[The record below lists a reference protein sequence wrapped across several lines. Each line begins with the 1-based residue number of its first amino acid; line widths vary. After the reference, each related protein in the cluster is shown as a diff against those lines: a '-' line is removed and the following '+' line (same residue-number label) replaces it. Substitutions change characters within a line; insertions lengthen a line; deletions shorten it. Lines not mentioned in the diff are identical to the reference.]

1 MTDKAVSEVEREIRE
16 IDELFRS
23 FAELLATER
32 DSKPSLIEMSALAS
46 TLHSFYNGLENIFS
60 RIAKE
65 IDGFV
70 PAGEDSHRALLRQMT
85 EPNPER
91 EAVLT
96 AAAATDAAEYLSFR
110 HYYRHGYTQHLN
122 WEKLEKLTSPLPTV
136 WQQLKAEVRA
146 FLADLADA
154 APEGDATPGDTAEG

>member
-1 MTDKAVSEVEREIRE
+1 MTDQAVSEVEREIRE

-23 FAELLATER
+23 FAELLATE
-32 DSKPSLIEMSALAS
+32 PGWEPNLIEMSALAS
-46 TLHSFYNGLENIFS
+46 VLHSFYNGLENIFS

-91 EAVLT
+91 KAVLT
-96 AAAATDAAEYLSFR
+96 AAAATDAAEYLAFR
-110 HYYRHGYTQHLN
+110 HYYRHGYTQHLD
-122 WEKLEKLTSPLPTV
+122 WAKLAKLTGPLPTA
-136 WQQLKAEVRA
+136 WQKLKTEVQA
-146 FLADLADA
+146 FLADLGGAV
-154 APEGDATPGDTAEG
+154 PGRARG